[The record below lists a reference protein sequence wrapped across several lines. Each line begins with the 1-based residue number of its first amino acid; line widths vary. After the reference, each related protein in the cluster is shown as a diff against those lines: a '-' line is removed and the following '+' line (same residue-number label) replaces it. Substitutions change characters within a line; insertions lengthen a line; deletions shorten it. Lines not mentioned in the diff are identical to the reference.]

1 MRVPKE
7 PDIMTHCITVGLD
20 GRPESTAA
28 ARWAEGI
35 LRKTSEA
42 VRLDHPW
49 PGITTRRVGGLPAP
63 APAPAPAPEDSAMP
77 ATSPVA
83 VAHD

>member
-1 MRVPKE
+1 
-7 PDIMTHCITVGLD
+7 MTHRITVGLD

-42 VRLDHPW
+42 VRLDHPS

-63 APAPAPAPEDSAMP
+63 APEDSATP